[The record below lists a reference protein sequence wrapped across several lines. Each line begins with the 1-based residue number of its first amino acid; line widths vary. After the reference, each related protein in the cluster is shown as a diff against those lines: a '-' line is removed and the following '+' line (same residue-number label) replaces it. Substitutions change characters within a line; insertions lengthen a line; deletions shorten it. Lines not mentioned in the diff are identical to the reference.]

1 MTKSVFRIGYSL
13 LIWGIMVAATEP
25 SSVATTITVNFSG
38 KNATGTTFN
47 GWFQYD
53 QSKSKTFL
61 HVFDFQ
67 RPTITHEVWY
77 QIDSQTPV
85 FGSGTNC
92 EPFTIYT
99 SVPNDSTFRLVTTAT
114 AQTMATIVLP
124 SRVTFSAYFLPCCSV
139 GTTPVFQNTGT
150 FTLTDVPTGALI
162 FTGSIEATSCTQ
174 SAGAISCPCPPS
186 IVPAPT
192 PVCYVYVCPAS
203 PPTYPVYALRPRV
216 ACCLTRL
223 SSRCSPRARC

>member
-38 KNATGTTFN
+38 KNATGTTFK

-53 QSKSKTFL
+53 QSKPKTFL

-67 RPTITHEVWY
+67 GPAFAHEVWY

-85 FGSGTNC
+85 FGSGSNC

-99 SVPNDSTFRLVTTAT
+99 SVPNNSTFQLVTTAP
-114 AQTMATIVLP
+114 AQTKATIVLP
-124 SRVTFSAYFLPCCSV
+124 SSVTFSAFCLPCCSI

-150 FTLTDVPTGALI
+150 FTLTNATTGATI
-162 FTGSIEATSCTQ
+162 FTGNITATNCTQ
-174 SAGAISCPCPPS
+174 S
-186 IVPAPT
+186 T
-192 PVCYVYVCPAS
+192 
-203 PPTYPVYALRPRV
+203 
-216 ACCLTRL
+216 
-223 SSRCSPRARC
+223 